1 MKFIAKKNTPFL
13 LVYLAFL
20 IIGAVILANYS
31 KGALHISFNHYHSPF
46 FDIVFSYLTYLG
58 EGIMVVLA
66 VIILLTVSYRSAL
79 IVSISNIIASLLTQ
93 LLKRAVFDDYVRPKK
108 FFEGVYDL
116 YFVPGVD
123 NHLYYSFP
131 SGHTT
136 CAFSLYF
143 ALALLVNNKLYK
155 FLLFIIALLVGYS
168 RVYLSQHF
176 FMDIYAGSII
186 GVGITYVVF
195 YVINGIESNKL
206 DNSLTSFFQT

>member
-1 MKFIAKKNTPFL
+1 
-13 LVYLAFL
+13 
-20 IIGAVILANYS
+20 
-31 KGALHISFNHYHSPF
+31 
-46 FDIVFSYLTYLG
+46 
-58 EGIMVVLA
+58 MVVLA